1 MSLPLFGFWCKCCKS
16 FVKTPVMLLW
26 NKTTRYILNNVIS
39 QGLHSGSL
47 ERPNKKWF
55 DHLHHSLSLICLSVS
70 LSFHCSSSKRILENK
85 ALPDLESLLGSKIGQ
100 KAFRCFLQSEFSEEN
115 LEFWM
120 SCEEYGSTP
129 AGLQGAK
136 ARSMYDRF
144 LHPGAPQEVNLDAET
159 REAVLRAQQ
168 HVYNLMA
175 KDSYRRFLRSPHCLE
190 TLGAP

>member
-1 MSLPLFGFWCKCCKS
+1 MRSCLEFARLLLAPKS
-16 FVKTPVMLLW
+16 QRSFSAI
-26 NKTTRYILNNVIS
+26 TTTEPRAKGMRIKLT
-39 QGLHSGSL
+39 
-47 ERPNKKWF
+47 
-55 DHLHHSLSLICLSVS
+55 HLADKQEWSHHQK
-70 LSFHCSSSKRILENK
+70 HRILENK

-159 REAVLRAQQ
+159 REAVLRALEAPASDTFHKAQQ

-190 TLGAP
+190 ALRAP